1 MNTINKILPKI
12 AGLIIM
18 MMISLSAWS
27 QDDDEQM
34 DLTIYGEDQIEIR
47 DADKFQSWPEY
58 KDNVVEIP
66 TITYTLIPNKIEA
79 TIVPPP
85 IKAAKINVEEKIK
98 KLYKGYARA
107 GFGVYANSLL
117 ELYYMDGR
125 SRKGSFMVH
134 AKHNG
139 SAGGVASPDSISD
152 SFSNNEINLWGK
164 RFVKKHA
171 IQGNFNWDRE
181 KRNFYGFN
189 PEVYNDV
196 NVDKIERLTYSIG
209 ADISLKSYYRDSSK
223 VNYEAKVG
231 FNNFSDNFDGQLNE
245 IQVKL
250 SAHRPIGDNHFFADL
265 DVDYNKFDYLNRT
278 TNEAQTLKGAV
289 VEFVPRATT
298 TKGDLKVNVGMNI
311 TVDGR
316 DTNSF
321 HFYPLA
327 EVKYNLFDNLF
338 VPYAGIKGGLENK
351 NYRTLI
357 EENPWVATDVDVR
370 NKNLKMQFYGG
381 IRGTLSSNTSFNV
394 AFSQS
399 GYDNFGYYVNDSVVG
414 ISGRGS
420 EFKMEYDRLAVT
432 ELMGEVTINESKKMG
447 LFLKGQ
453 YFMYGL
459 DKSNQEHA
467 WYQPSTR
474 FSMVGRYNIENKIIA
489 QLELFTVGKTKAKTL
504 EVVPDIAIEE
514 EGYYIINQKG
524 YFDINLLAEYRYTKR
539 LSGFVKVNNL
549 FSSKYMRYNNY
560 RTQRLA
566 AMMGVTY
573 SF

>member
-1 MNTINKILPKI
+1 MNTVNKISLR
-12 AGLIIM
+12 IITFALLVFG
-18 MMISLSAWS
+18 SFSALA
-27 QDDDEQM
+27 QTDDDQM
-34 DLTIYGEDQIEIR
+34 DLTIYGKDKLEIR

-79 TIVPPP
+79 SIIPPP

-107 GFGVYANSLL
+107 GFGVYANTLL
-117 ELYYMDGR
+117 EMYYMDGR
-125 SRKGSFMVH
+125 SRKGSYMVH

-139 SAGGVASPDSISD
+139 SAGGVATADSISD
-152 SFSNNEINLWGK
+152 SFSKNEINLWGK

-189 PEVYNDV
+189 PVIYNDV
-196 NVDKIERLTYSIG
+196 NVDEIKRFTYGVG
-209 ADISLKSYYRDSSK
+209 ADVSLKSYYRDSSK
-223 VNYEAKVG
+223 VNYEARVG
-231 FNNFSDNFDGQLNE
+231 FNNFRDNFEGQLNE
-245 IQVKL
+245 IQVNL

-265 DVDYNKFDYLNRT
+265 NVDYDKFDFINRVT
-278 TNEAQTLKGAV
+278 HENEVLKGAV
-289 VEFVPRATT
+289 VELIPRATT

-311 TVDGR
+311 TIDGR
-316 DTNSF
+316 DSSAF

-338 VPYAGIKGGLENK
+338 VPYAGIKGGLEEK
-351 NYRTLI
+351 NYKILI
-357 EENPWVATDVDVR
+357 DENPWVATDVDVR
-370 NKNLKMQFYGG
+370 NKNLKMQLYGG

-399 GYDNFGYYVNDSVVG
+399 GYDNFGYYVNDSVAG

-420 EFKMEYDRLAVT
+420 EFMIEYDRLSVT

-447 LFLKGQ
+447 IFLKGQ
-453 YFMYGL
+453 YFLYGL

-474 FSMVGRYNIENKIIA
+474 FTMIGRYNIENKIIA
-489 QLELFTVGKTKAKTL
+489 QLELFTVGKTKAKTF
-504 EVVPDIAIEE
+504 EEVPDIVIED
-514 EGYYIINQKG
+514 GGFYIINQKG
-524 YFDINLLAEYRYTKR
+524 YLDVNLLAEYRYTKR
-539 LSGFVKVNNL
+539 LSGFVKINNL
-549 FSSKYMRYNNY
+549 ISSKYLRYNNY
-560 RTQRLA
+560 KIQRLVA
-566 AMMGVTY
+566 VMGVTY